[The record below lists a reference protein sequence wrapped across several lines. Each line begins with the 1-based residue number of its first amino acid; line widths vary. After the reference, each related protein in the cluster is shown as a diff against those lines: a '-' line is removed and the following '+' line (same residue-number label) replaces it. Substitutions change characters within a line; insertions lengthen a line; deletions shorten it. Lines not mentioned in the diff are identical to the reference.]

1 MVFKIN
7 FYKYRKV
14 AFLFSLILMLFSV
27 FLFVKKNLNLGI
39 DFKGGVMVEAKFKSA
54 PNLEDL
60 RKNISSFL
68 STNIEI
74 QEFGDPETILFR
86 IEKKSND
93 EEEQKLIISE
103 LKKGLP
109 SDVDYRRVEFV
120 GPKVGKELQILG
132 LKAILYSLVAMFI
145 YIWFRFSGWQF
156 GLGAVFALFHDVFST
171 LGFFALTQIEFN
183 LASIAA
189 ILTIAGYSINDT
201 VVVFDRVRENLVK
214 TEIPLSEL
222 LNKSINQT
230 LSRTIMTSLTT
241 LLALLALFLFGGE
254 VIKGFVSAMMWG
266 VLVGTYSSIFIAS
279 PLIIIFGYINKKKI
293 NINFERLPCNTTLE
307 SIAKYL
313 F

>member
-7 FYKYRKV
+7 FYKYRKL

-39 DFKGGVMVEAKFKSA
+39 DFKGGVMVEAKFNSA

-60 RKNISSFL
+60 RENISSFL

-279 PLIIIFGYINKKKI
+279 PLIIIFGYINKKK
-293 NINFERLPCNTTLE
+293 N
-307 SIAKYL
+307 
-313 F
+313 

>member
-60 RKNISSFL
+60 RKSISSFL

-74 QEFGDPETILFR
+74 QEFGDSETILFR

-279 PLIIIFGYINKKKI
+279 PLIIIFGYINKKK
-293 NINFERLPCNTTLE
+293 N
-307 SIAKYL
+307 
-313 F
+313 

>member
-1 MVFKIN
+1 MVFNIN

-27 FLFVKKNLNLGI
+27 FLFVKNNLNLGI
-39 DFKGGVMVEAKFKSA
+39 DFKGGIMVEAKFKSA

-60 RKNISSFL
+60 RKSISSFL
-68 STNIEI
+68 TTNIEI
-74 QEFGDPETILFR
+74 QEFGDSETILFR

-109 SDVDYRRVEFV
+109 GDVDYRRVEFV

-279 PLIIIFGYINKKKI
+279 PLIIIFGYINKKK
-293 NINFERLPCNTTLE
+293 N
-307 SIAKYL
+307 
-313 F
+313 

>member
-1 MVFKIN
+1 MVFNIN

-14 AFLFSLILMLFSV
+14 AFLFSLVLMLFTV
-27 FLFVKKNLNLGI
+27 FLFVKNNLNLGI
-39 DFKGGVMVEAKFKSA
+39 DFKGGIMVEAKFKSA

-60 RKNISSFL
+60 RKSISSFL

-74 QEFGDPETILFR
+74 QEFGDSETILFR

-109 SDVDYRRVEFV
+109 GDVDYRRVEFV

-279 PLIIIFGYINKKKI
+279 PLIIIFGYINKKK
-293 NINFERLPCNTTLE
+293 N
-307 SIAKYL
+307 
-313 F
+313 

>member
-60 RKNISSFL
+60 RKSISSFL

-279 PLIIIFGYINKKKI
+279 PLIIIFGYINKKK
-293 NINFERLPCNTTLE
+293 N
-307 SIAKYL
+307 
-313 F
+313 

>member
-1 MVFKIN
+1 MVFNIN
-7 FYKYRKV
+7 FYKYRRA

-279 PLIIIFGYINKKKI
+279 PLIIIFGYINKKK
-293 NINFERLPCNTTLE
+293 N
-307 SIAKYL
+307 
-313 F
+313 

>member
-1 MVFKIN
+1 MIFNIN
-7 FYKYRKV
+7 FYKYRKI
-14 AFLFSLILMLFSV
+14 AFLFSLILMLFSI

-39 DFKGGVMVEAKFKSA
+39 DFKGGVMVEAKFEST
-54 PNLEDL
+54 PNLTDL
-60 RKNISSFL
+60 RSKVSSL
-68 STNIEI
+68 LNTNIEI
-74 QEFGDPETILFR
+74 QEFGDSETILFR

-103 LKKGLP
+103 LKKALP
-109 SDVDYRRVEFV
+109 DDVDYRRVEFV

-132 LKAILYSLVAMFI
+132 LKAILYSLLAMFI

-156 GLGAVFALFHDVFST
+156 GVGAVFALFHDVFST

-201 VVVFDRVRENLVK
+201 VVVFDRIRENLLKAEV
-214 TEIPLSEL
+214 PFSDL

-241 LLALLALFLFGGE
+241 LLALFALFIFGGE
-254 VIKGFVSAMMWG
+254 VIKGFVSAMIWG

-279 PLIIIFGYINKKKI
+279 PLIILFGFKRVKN
-293 NINFERLPCNTTLE
+293 
-307 SIAKYL
+307 
-313 F
+313 

>member
-1 MVFKIN
+1 MVFNIN

-14 AFLFSLILMLFSV
+14 AFLFSLTLMLFSI

-60 RKNISSFL
+60 RKNIASYL
-68 STNIEI
+68 SANIEI
-74 QEFGDPETILFR
+74 QEFGDSETILFR

-109 SDVDYRRVEFV
+109 GDVDYRRVEFV

-279 PLIIIFGYINKKKI
+279 PLIIIFGYINKKE
-293 NINFERLPCNTTLE
+293 N
-307 SIAKYL
+307 
-313 F
+313 